1 MSGTASKK
9 KNRQKRTLT
18 ILLLALAL
26 LGIALLV
33 FVFAKNQPI
42 SNTITT
48 VARYT
53 VFEPEAGTIER
64 ITWTGKSAEPITI
77 YREGDVWKIENDDR
91 EAVQSVA
98 RMVLMNASKILARKE
113 LEDPDLEATG
123 LDRPEKTVTVVANGE
138 RYVFDFGSETQ
149 IRGEYYMRFDNK
161 VYVVDGFVRSGFD
174 VSIYQLTGASED
186 EIFYDGTTEAET
198 E

>member
-42 SNTITT
+42 TNTITT
-48 VARYT
+48 VERYT

-77 YREGDVWKIENDDR
+77 YRDGDVWKIENDDR

-149 IRGEYYMRFDNK
+149 FRGEYYMRFDNK

>member
-42 SNTITT
+42 TNTITT
-48 VARYT
+48 VERYT
-53 VFEPEAGTIER
+53 FFEPEAGTIDR

-123 LDRPEKTVTVVANGE
+123 LDRPEKTVTIVANGE

-186 EIFYDGTTEAET
+186 EIFYDGTTEAEA

>member
-42 SNTITT
+42 TNTITT
-48 VARYT
+48 VERYT
-53 VFEPEAGTIER
+53 VFEPEAGTIQR

-123 LDRPEKTVTVVANGE
+123 LDRPEKTVTIVANGE

-186 EIFYDGTTEAET
+186 EIFYDGTTEAEA